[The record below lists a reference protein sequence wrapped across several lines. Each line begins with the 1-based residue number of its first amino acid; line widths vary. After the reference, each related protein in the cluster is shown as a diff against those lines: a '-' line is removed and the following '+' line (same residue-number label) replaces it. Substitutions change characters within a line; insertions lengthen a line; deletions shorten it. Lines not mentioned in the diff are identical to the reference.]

1 MQKNKKITSEIKT
14 SVTLAKDVR
23 EMQKTI
29 KVLMTFWSWT
39 PKNEIQ
45 LYDDQILIEIK
56 GKTNEEIQNMIEDDT
71 LEEFLYENEYLTKEQ
86 MEKLDEIYDDNFGSN
101 SYVKFEIVKIVKGG
115 K

>member
-1 MQKNKKITSEIKT
+1 
-14 SVTLAKDVR
+14 
-23 EMQKTI
+23 
-29 KVLMTFWSWT
+29 
-39 PKNEIQ
+39 
-45 LYDDQILIEIK
+45 
-56 GKTNEEIQNMIEDDT
+56 MIEDDT